1 MVSAVHHEGRRLYE
15 LAREGVTVERAART
29 IRIDGMHLLDFTPG
43 GIATATLDV
52 ACGKGTYI
60 RTLCADLGAA
70 LGWGGTWRPCG
81 GRASARLVS
90 RRRRRWRN

>member
-15 LAREGVTVERAART
+15 LAREGITVERAART
-29 IRIDGMHLLDFTPG
+29 IHIDALRSWISRP
-43 GIATATLDV
+43 AKRRTATLDV

-70 LGWGGTWRPCG
+70 LGVGGHMATLRRTRV
-81 GRASARLVS
+81 GRVHC
-90 RRRRRWRN
+90 RNGNAAG